1 MVQLFHDSYFASVRM
16 QLALD
21 LLRLFTVP
29 CNNDSEEQ
37 LDNVSVGHKWKIVS
51 PVFFLQLLSSL

>member
-1 MVQLFHDSYFASVRM
+1 MVQLFRDCYFASVRI

-37 LDNVSVGHKWKIVS
+37 LDNVSVGHKWKIAS